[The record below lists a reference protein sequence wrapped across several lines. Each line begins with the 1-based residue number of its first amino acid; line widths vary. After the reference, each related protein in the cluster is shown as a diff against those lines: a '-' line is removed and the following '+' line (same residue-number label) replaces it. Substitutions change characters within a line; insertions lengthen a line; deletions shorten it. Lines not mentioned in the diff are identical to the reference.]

1 MSNELTSAQ
10 IGNDFVKLNRALTWA
25 ENLEAWQPAD
35 QAMREFLR
43 TLESAIDNGALE
55 NAWTQSTSAKVF
67 SILLTLMAEAGQYRH
82 ETYRPP
88 PDADQTRYRMLQ
100 DQVLPGMGRL
110 RAVAVKLA
118 KIYLSRPVFAS
129 VARDIEEEIFPLL
142 DDMDPAVAP
151 DRYMPF
157 RVIHVG
163 NVVERLYGFRFRTGD
178 PTLVGDSNGAGL
190 LQEIYERKYLRF
202 GTSGV
207 RGRWG
212 RDFTEERAK
221 QVVQAICDFLKN
233 QDAPPYAAA
242 ENLQGRRMVIGYDSR
257 LNARLVASWAAQV
270 CLANGFSVDLANRDT
285 PTPALVYYMT
295 DYLGADE
302 VAGLINCTA
311 SHNPPEWQGIK
322 FNPRLGYPAPT
333 NLTDFI
339 ASRINEIQIVG
350 RPNTEAALEDQ
361 TEQGRLRGFD
371 PIDLYTNWI
380 LDSGRGNPRI
390 APDFD
395 RIRKYFGDQVVVVDE
410 MHGAGRGYL
419 TRLLG
424 EIGVRCTVIHA
435 ETDPMLPGLDYANPE
450 EPFIN
455 SLKEK
460 VKESGAI
467 LGLGLDTDADRFGI
481 VDRGGIYLR
490 PNQILPILVRYLG
503 VDRGLNGRVIATQTG
518 SPLIEPLAGMIR
530 GNEAFM
536 PESGVIPAYIDHP
549 FYQRRVGQREDRVY
563 KNTFMVPVGIKYIEE
578 QRRTDRR
585 YRSLPQLLDNWRSV
599 LLIGGEES
607 SGLTTRG
614 HVTDKD
620 GIWANLLVMDLLAYY
635 GTLPDKSL
643 SSLSDIWQDTCQLPG
658 CWLSY
663 GGRELRGSNA
673 GRADVDA
680 ILEAKEDLI
689 SYYLDLFSATKPD
702 NKPALSGAEG
712 LADLNVVYAGGVRY
726 DICELQLRD
735 AQGDDRHFLRV
746 RSSGT
751 EPINRIYVES
761 SNPEIAQRLMRTVL
775 DKLEEL
781 IAREIGQAQTEWR
794 LVDVLTLTQ
803 MSPRLLDTVQKA
815 LAERGWSVASVTG
828 KLKRMIHAPNY
839 LEHRNR
845 RTALGWVNA
854 LESP

>member
-1 MSNELTSAQ
+1 MPHELTSTQ
-10 IGNDFVKLNRALTWA
+10 IGDDFVKLNRALTWA
-25 ENLEAWQPAD
+25 ENLEAWRPAD
-35 QAMREFLR
+35 QAMQELLGA
-43 TLESAIDNGALE
+43 LESAIDNGALE

-82 ETYRPP
+82 ETYRPAP
-88 PDADQTRYRMLQ
+88 ETDQTRYRMFQ
-100 DQVLPGMGRL
+100 DEVLPGMGRL
-110 RAVAVKLA
+110 RAYAVKLA
-118 KIYLSRPVFAS
+118 KKSLSRPVFAS
-129 VARDIEEEIFPLL
+129 VSSDIEEEIFPLL

-157 RVIHVG
+157 RVIHVS
-163 NVVERLYGFRFRTGD
+163 NIVERLYSFRFRTDD
-178 PTLVGDSNGAGL
+178 PYLAGNANSSGL
-190 LQEIYERKYLRF
+190 LQGIYERKYLRF

-212 RDFTEERAK
+212 RDFTEMRAK

-233 QDAPPYAAA
+233 QDGPPYAAA
-242 ENLQGRRMVIGYDSR
+242 ENLLGRRVVIGYDSR

-270 CLANGFSVDLANRDT
+270 CLANGFTVDLANRDS

-295 DYLGADE
+295 DYLGTHE

-339 ASRINEIQIVG
+339 ASRINEIQILD
-350 RPNTEAALEDQ
+350 RPISEVALDAEV
-361 TEQGRLRGFD
+361 EQGRLRGFD
-371 PIDLYTNWI
+371 PIDLYTYWI
-380 LDSGRGNPRI
+380 RDSGYGNSRI
-390 APDFD
+390 ALDFD
-395 RIRKYFGDQVVVVDE
+395 RIRKYFGDQLVVVDE

-424 EIGVRCTVIHA
+424 EIGVRHTVIHA
-435 ETDPMLPGLDYANPE
+435 ETDPTLPGLDYANPE
-450 EPFIN
+450 EPFIKA
-455 SLKEK
+455 LKEK

-467 LGLGLDTDADRFGI
+467 LGLGMDTDADRFGI

-490 PNQILPILVRYLG
+490 PNQILPMLVRYLG

-518 SPLIEPLAGMIR
+518 SPLIESLAGMIK
-530 GNEAFM
+530 GNEAFK
-536 PESGVIPAYIDHP
+536 PETGVIPAYIDHP
-549 FYQRRVGQREDRVY
+549 FYQRRVGQRGDRVY
-563 KNTFMVPVGIKYIEE
+563 ANTFMVPVGIKYIEE

-585 YRSLPQLLDNWRSV
+585 YRTLPHLPDDWRSV

-620 GIWANLLVMDLLAYY
+620 GIWANLLVMDMLAYY
-635 GTLPDKSL
+635 GALPDKQLNSL
-643 SSLSDIWQDTCQLPG
+643 TAIWQDTCQLPG

-663 GGRELRGSNA
+663 GGRERQDSNT

-689 SYYLDLFSATKPD
+689 SFYLDLFSTTQPD
-702 NKPALSGAEG
+702 NTLAG
-712 LADLNVVYAGGVRY
+712 LDVVYAGGVRY

-761 SNPEIAQRLMRTVL
+761 SSPEIAQQLMQTVL

-781 IAREIGQAQTEWR
+781 IAREISQAQTEWR

-803 MSPRLLDTVQKA
+803 MSPRLQDTVRKV
-815 LAERGWSVASVTG
+815 LGERGWSAARIID
-828 KLKRMIHAPNY
+828 KLKRVIGEPNY
-839 LEHRNR
+839 LEYRNKR
-845 RTALGWVNA
+845 MADSWAVALKLA
-854 LESP
+854 